1 MLVVSGWDNSN
12 LLWMAGIATARKP
25 LGPMG
30 WATGEKPMVMDPRI
44 GGSSPGKSM
53 GNSSS
58 KALTERIRHRTT
70 EPAGEFFYCH
80 AFWPALPTCLFPFL
94 PPKINLS
101 HQGNGTFWVFHG
113 TAGTSPYPSSS
124 GMIPD
129 TGHRWLC
136 QQTWDMY
143 WCLLISESQAWS
155 IAPWSIIFTFKVTR
169 TRCLMESFINQ
180 PRFFGQNSGKNDST
194 FKAPK
199 LVGSTPH
206 FLHDGILLHPDEI
219 PMKICAL

>member
-1 MLVVSGWDNSN
+1 
-12 LLWMAGIATARKP
+12 
-25 LGPMG
+25 MG
-30 WATGEKPMVMDPRI
+30 WSTGEKPMVMDPRI

-58 KALTERIRHRTT
+58 KALRERIRHLTT
-70 EPAGEFFYCH
+70 EPTGEFVYCH

-94 PPKINLS
+94 PPEINLS

-129 TGHRWLC
+129 KGHRWLC

-155 IAPWSIIFTFKVTR
+155 IAPWSIIFTKVTR
-169 TRCLMESFINQ
+169 TRCQKWSPSSTN
-180 PRFFGQNSGKNDST
+180 RGFFL
-194 FKAPK
+194 PK
-199 LVGSTPH
+199 LREKTTRLSRPQNWLVQPPIFCTTASSCI
-206 FLHDGILLHPDEI
+206 LMKSRWRSANCSVSSGI
-219 PMKICAL
+219 